1 MTLFPA
7 FVKLQ
12 DRPVLVVGGGAIAAS
27 KIPGLL
33 AAGAKITVVA
43 PEVNAQVGQWA
54 SDEQVRWLRKRFEA
68 CDLEK
73 KFLVVAATSIPDVNA
88 SVFQEADERQILCN
102 AVDDIE
108 HCHFYYGSIVQRGDF
123 QIAIS
128 TNGKSPAL
136 AQRLRKEFEQQ
147 FGPEYA
153 EWLDHLG
160 AVREELRAHSTDAE
174 ATKRQLHEL
183 ASRASFDRFRQDS
196 NNVDGGK
203 GNSLG
208 AKAPIFPDVYVGAK
222 APTPSETINEV
233 ASRLLPKNE
242 RPDRRAAGAL
252 AALQPERLQG
262 KVYLIGA
269 GPGDPDLLTQKA
281 VRLLQS
287 ADVVLHDSLVSREIL
302 ALIASKAQRIDVGKR
317 AGQRLLTQEEINALL
332 VDAAQRHKIVVRLKG
347 GDPLLF
353 GRAAEEME
361 ALRAAKADFEI
372 VPGISAG
379 FASAAAAQVSL
390 TDRRLASRVLFTT
403 FSRSAEARAFA
414 GVPIA
419 PDTTVVVYMPGP
431 DYAEV
436 SQWLRESGIVSETPC
451 LVVSKASQPEQSVRV
466 ATVSQLSS
474 LQALPAPALLI
485 VGRVVSRSAAV
496 ATAADWLRQLAP
508 EHRGELL
515 F

>member
-7 FVKLQ
+7 FLKLQ
-12 DRPVLVVGGGAIAAS
+12 NRPVLVVGGGSIASA

-33 AAGAKITVVA
+33 QAGAAITLVA
-43 PEVNAQVGQWA
+43 PAVNEQVARWASDGQIRWLGKRFEPSDLDGKFLVIATTSLREVNAA
-54 SDEQVRWLRKRFEA
+54 
-68 CDLEK
+68 
-73 KFLVVAATSIPDVNA
+73 
-88 SVFQEADERQILCN
+88 VFAEADKRQILCN

-108 HCHFYYGSIVQRGDF
+108 HCHFYYGSVVQRGNL

-136 AQRLRKEFEQQ
+136 AQRLRKELEQQ

-153 EWLDHLG
+153 DWLEHLG
-160 AVREELRAHSTDAE
+160 AVREELRAHSSDPE

-183 ASRASFDRFRQDS
+183 ASRPSFDRF
-196 NNVDGGK
+196 
-203 GNSLG
+203 
-208 AKAPIFPDVYVGAK
+208 
-222 APTPSETINEV
+222 
-233 ASRLLPKNE
+233 
-242 RPDRRAAGAL
+242 
-252 AALQPERLQG
+252 LQPRVRG
-262 KVYLIGA
+262 MVYLIGA

-287 ADVVLHDSLVSREIL
+287 AEIAFHDSLVSQEIL
-302 ALIASKAQRIDVGKR
+302 ALVPSTAQRIDVGKR
-317 AGQRLLTQEEINALL
+317 AGQRLLTQEEINSLL
-332 VDAAQRHKIVVRLKG
+332 VDAAQRNQIVVRLKG

-361 ALRAAKADFEI
+361 ALRAANIEFEI

-403 FSRSAEARAFA
+403 FSRSAEARAFS

-436 SQWLRESGIVSETPC
+436 SQWLVDSGIVSETPC
-451 LVVSKASQPEQSVRV
+451 LVISKASQPEQSVRV
-466 ATVSQLSS
+466 ATVSQLSL
-474 LQALPAPALLI
+474 LQTLPAPALLI
-485 VGRVVSRSAAV
+485 VGRVVSRSAAA
-496 ATAADWLRQLAP
+496 ATATEWLQQIAP
-508 EHRGELL
+508 EHGDGIL
-515 F
+515 FS